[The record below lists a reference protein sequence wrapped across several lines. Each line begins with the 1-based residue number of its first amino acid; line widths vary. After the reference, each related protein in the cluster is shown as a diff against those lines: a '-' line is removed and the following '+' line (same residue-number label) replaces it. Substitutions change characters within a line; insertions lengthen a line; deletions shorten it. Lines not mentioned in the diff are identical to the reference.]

1 MKLFIEFIYSI
12 FNSLFYLFLLQYCP
26 WILISQSWHPYVG
39 HTEDA
44 EETRSLPQRNN
55 GDVVIFFLIMCVY
68 FPSSIEAMQ
77 IFSFV
82 VAFDHLILQELLIA
96 KSNWKGRNN
105 FLTSKAITNLHIKIF
120 FLKFAPSLSY
130 PAVEE
135 LHNSL
140 KLPVDYSDSNIVNTV
155 LL

>member
-1 MKLFIEFIYSI
+1 
-12 FNSLFYLFLLQYCP
+12 
-26 WILISQSWHPYVG
+26 
-39 HTEDA
+39 
-44 EETRSLPQRNN
+44 
-55 GDVVIFFLIMCVY
+55 
-68 FPSSIEAMQ
+68 MQ

-82 VAFDHLILQELLIA
+82 VAFDHLILQEFLIA

-105 FLTSKAITNLHIKIF
+105 FLTSKVITNLHNKIL

-135 LHNSL
+135 LCTSL
-140 KLPVDYSDSNIVNTV
+140 KLPVDYSDSNIVNTM